1 MNRITANRR
10 RRGHAATAVVVT
22 PDGDIA
28 ALVRRHAPEHVT
40 PRALELEALL
50 HLPRLAGVDGTVPT
64 DRADTEIERL
74 ARRLVEFYE
83 PALDLAQP
91 PPVKPDIATLE
102 VDAVEEQ
109 LARRVTLRFHYL
121 HSPRRDSLH
130 FGSYTPGG
138 RLAALVSLSRLDL
151 DTLAFA
157 LPYAIEPAATLV
169 LSRVFAFDW
178 APRNTIS
185 HLLGQVERRL
195 RELDDDPGLL
205 LTYVNPNLG
214 FDGAS
219 YRAANWSLF
228 AYETGTRYAYLGDD
242 YLTDRELARRPTA
255 DRGRVVYSRMR
266 LEPLTIYGRVL
277 RGPDRSRP
285 FPVRLVPRP

>member
-121 HSPRRDSLH
+121 HYPRRDSLH
-130 FGSYTPGG
+130 RRRKPRQLHRDEPG
-138 RLAALVSLSRLDL
+138 RAVLLHATELDCTELASLSSPQGTASKRRSK
-151 DTLAFA
+151 LAGFLRSWA
-157 LPYAIEPAATLV
+157 L
-169 LSRVFAFDW
+169 SQ
-178 APRNTIS
+178 NKS
-185 HLLGQVERRL
+185 K
-195 RELDDDPGLL
+195 
-205 LTYVNPNLG
+205 
-214 FDGAS
+214 
-219 YRAANWSLF
+219 
-228 AYETGTRYAYLGDD
+228 
-242 YLTDRELARRPTA
+242 
-255 DRGRVVYSRMR
+255 
-266 LEPLTIYGRVL
+266 LEFWNALH
-277 RGPDRSRP
+277 
-285 FPVRLVPRP
+285 